1 MTFSEFLSM
10 GGYGFYVW
18 TSWGI
23 ALVTMSFLV
32 IRAISKRR
40 SILKNLSDQ
49 AVREQFKVDN
59 KDDA

>member
-32 IRAISKRR
+32 IRAITKRR
-40 SILKNLSDQ
+40 SILKNLNEQ
-49 AVREQFKVDN
+49 ATREQFKAG
-59 KDDA
+59 KK